1 MMIYTFLL
9 ILVFTYIG
17 ARGQVR
23 KLKPQDGAVIEE
35 TAESPEEQLT
45 EQPKDPDAGEQTGF
59 FAWVKGLTDGKEEV
73 GGEGEAEG
81 KGEVGGKDRAG
92 GDGKDGGKDRDGEA
106 GADGAGGN
114 GEVGGKAGAGREEQI
129 SSKNEND
136 NIKENTSLAE
146 DAAVKEATGNSG
158 ETGPVIR
165 QEDMWA
171 LILTNARYPIPEDYT
186 VELKVLPGTE
196 QSVDARIYD
205 TTLRMISD
213 MKAEGLRPIVCS
225 AYRTLDRQ
233 EILFNRKVK
242 SYVKKGYS
250 MEAASRE
257 AQHVLS
263 IPGSGEHCLGLAIDV
278 CSQSYQRLEEG
289 FEDTKEGKWLREH
302 CADYGFILRYD
313 KGKEES
319 TGINYEPWHF
329 RYVGVDVAKYIM
341 EKGIT
346 LEEFYIEESLYG

>member
-17 ARGQVR
+17 ARGQVK
-23 KLKPQDGAVIEE
+23 KLKAQDGAVIEK
-35 TAESPEEQLT
+35 TAESLEEQLT
-45 EQPKDPDAGEQTGF
+45 EQPRDPDAGEQTGF
-59 FAWVKGLTDGKEEV
+59 FVWVKRLTAGKEEV
-73 GGEGEAEG
+73 GGEDKAEG
-81 KGEVGGKDRAG
+81 KDEAGGKSGAEGEGEGRDRAG
-92 GDGKDGGKDRDGEA
+92 GEGEA
-106 GADGAGGN
+106 
-114 GEVGGKAGAGREEQI
+114 ESGGKAGAEPEEQI
-129 SSKNEND
+129 RSKNRD
-136 NIKENTSLAE
+136 DSIKENTSLLESASTK
-146 DAAVKEATGNSG
+146 DAAGNSG

-205 TTLRMISD
+205 TTLQMLSD

-250 MEAASRE
+250 MEAAARE

-278 CSQSYQRLEEG
+278 CSQSYQKLEEG
-289 FEDTKEGKWLREH
+289 FENTKEGKWLREH
-302 CADYGFILRYD
+302 CAEYGFILRYD

>member
-23 KLKPQDGAVIEE
+23 KLKAQDGAVIEK
-35 TAESPEEQLT
+35 TAESSEEQLT
-45 EQPKDPDAGEQTGF
+45 EQPRDPDAGEQTGF
-59 FAWVKGLTDGKEEV
+59 FAWVKRLTAGKEEV
-73 GGEGEAEG
+73 GGEDKAEG
-81 KGEVGGKDRAG
+81 KVEVGGKGRA
-92 GDGKDGGKDRDGEA
+92 
-106 GADGAGGN
+106 
-114 GEVGGKAGAGREEQI
+114 GGKAGAEPEEQN
-129 SSKNEND
+129 SSKNRD
-136 NIKENTSLAE
+136 DSIKENTSLSESASTK
-146 DAAVKEATGNSG
+146 DAAGNSG

-205 TTLRMISD
+205 TTLQMLSD

-250 MEAASRE
+250 MEAAARE

-302 CADYGFILRYD
+302 CAEYGFILRYD

>member
-23 KLKPQDGAVIEE
+23 KLKAQDGAVIEK

-45 EQPKDPDAGEQTGF
+45 EQPRDPDAGEQTGF
-59 FAWVKGLTDGKEEV
+59 FAWVKRLTVGKEEV
-73 GGEGEAEG
+73 GGEDKAEG
-81 KGEVGGKDRAG
+81 KVEVGGKDEAGGKGETGGKSRAG
-92 GDGKDGGKDRDGEA
+92 GEGEA
-106 GADGAGGN
+106 GGKVGA
-114 GEVGGKAGAGREEQI
+114 EREEKI
-129 SSKNEND
+129 RSKNRD
-136 NIKENTSLAE
+136 DSIKENTSLSESASTK
-146 DAAVKEATGNSG
+146 DAAGNSG

-205 TTLRMISD
+205 TTLQMLSD

-250 MEAASRE
+250 MEAAARE

-289 FEDTKEGKWLREH
+289 FENTKEGKWLREH
-302 CADYGFILRYD
+302 CAEYGFILRYD

>member
-23 KLKPQDGAVIEE
+23 KLKAQDGAVIEK

-59 FAWVKGLTDGKEEV
+59 FAWVKGLTAGKEEV
-73 GGEGEAEG
+73 GGEGRAKG
-81 KGEVGGKDRAG
+81 KVKVGGKDEAGGKGETGGKSRAG
-92 GDGKDGGKDRDGEA
+92 GEAGGKV
-106 GADGAGGN
+106 GA
-114 GEVGGKAGAGREEQI
+114 EREEQI
-129 SSKNEND
+129 RSKNRD
-136 NIKENTSLAE
+136 DSIKENTSLLESAST
-146 DAAVKEATGNSG
+146 KEAAGNSG

-205 TTLRMISD
+205 TTLQMLSD

-250 MEAASRE
+250 MEAAARE

-278 CSQSYQRLEEG
+278 CSQSYQKLEEG
-289 FEDTKEGKWLREH
+289 FENTKEGKWLREH
-302 CADYGFILRYD
+302 CAEYGFILRYD

>member
-17 ARGQVR
+17 AREQVK
-23 KLKPQDGAVIEE
+23 KLKEQDGAVIEK
-35 TAESPEEQLT
+35 TAESAEEQLT
-45 EQPKDPDAGEQTGF
+45 EQPKNPDAGEQTGF

-73 GGEGEAEG
+73 GGEGKAEG
-81 KGEVGGKDRAG
+81 KGKVEGKD
-92 GDGKDGGKDRDGEA
+92 EA
-106 GADGAGGN
+106 
-114 GEVGGKAGAGREEQI
+114 GGKAGGEGEAEREEQI
-129 SSKNEND
+129 NSKNRD
-136 NIKENTSLAE
+136 DSIKENSSLSESAST
-146 DAAVKEATGNSG
+146 KEASGNSG

-205 TTLRMISD
+205 TTIQMLSD

-250 MEAASRE
+250 MEAAARE

-302 CADYGFILRYD
+302 CAEYGFILRYD
-313 KGKEES
+313 KGKEET

-341 EKGIT
+341 KKGIT

>member
-23 KLKPQDGAVIEE
+23 KLKVQDGAVTEK

-45 EQPKDPDAGEQTGF
+45 EQPKNPDAGEQTGF
-59 FAWVKGLTDGKEEV
+59 FAWVKRLTAGKEEV
-73 GGEGEAEG
+73 GGEDKAEG
-81 KGEVGGKDRAG
+81 KDEAGGKSGAEGEGEGRDRAG
-92 GDGKDGGKDRDGEA
+92 GEGET
-106 GADGAGGN
+106 
-114 GEVGGKAGAGREEQI
+114 ESGGKAGAEPEEQI
-129 SSKNEND
+129 RSKNRD
-136 NIKENTSLAE
+136 DSIKENTSLSESAST
-146 DAAVKEATGNSG
+146 KEASGNSG

-213 MKAEGLRPIVCS
+213 MKEEGLRPIVCS

-250 MEAASRE
+250 MEAAARE

-302 CADYGFILRYD
+302 CAEYGFILRYD

>member
-23 KLKPQDGAVIEE
+23 KLKAQDGAVIEE

-59 FAWVKGLTDGKEEV
+59 FAWVKGLTDGKREV
-73 GGEGEAEG
+73 RGEAEAEE

-92 GDGKDGGKDRDGEA
+92 GE
-106 GADGAGGN
+106 
-114 GEVGGKAGAGREEQI
+114 GEVGGKSGSGRKEQF

-136 NIKENTSLAE
+136 DIKENTSLTE
-146 DAAVKEATGNSG
+146 GAAVKETAENSG

-205 TTLRMISD
+205 TTLQMISD

-289 FEDTKEGKWLREH
+289 FEDTREGKWLREH
-302 CADYGFILRYD
+302 CAEYGFILRYD

>member
-17 ARGQVR
+17 AREQVK
-23 KLKPQDGAVIEE
+23 KLKEQDGAVIEK
-35 TAESPEEQLT
+35 TAESAEEQLT

-59 FAWVKGLTDGKEEV
+59 FAWVKGLTAGKEEV
-73 GGEGEAEG
+73 GGEGKTEG
-81 KGEVGGKDRAG
+81 KGKVEGKDEAGGKV
-92 GDGKDGGKDRDGEA
+92 
-106 GADGAGGN
+106 GAERG
-114 GEVGGKAGAGREEQI
+114 EQI
-129 SSKNEND
+129 NSKNRD
-136 NIKENTSLAE
+136 DSIKENSSLSESAST
-146 DAAVKEATGNSG
+146 KEASGNSG

-165 QEDMWA
+165 HEDMWA

-213 MKAEGLRPIVCS
+213 MKEEGLRPIVCS

-250 MEAASRE
+250 MEAAARE

-302 CADYGFILRYD
+302 CAEYGFILRYD
-313 KGKEES
+313 KGKEEN

>member
-23 KLKPQDGAVIEE
+23 KLKAQDGAVIEK

-59 FAWVKGLTDGKEEV
+59 FAWVKRLTAGKEEV
-73 GGEGEAEG
+73 GGEGKAEG
-81 KGEVGGKDRAG
+81 KVEVGGKGRA
-92 GDGKDGGKDRDGEA
+92 
-106 GADGAGGN
+106 
-114 GEVGGKAGAGREEQI
+114 GGKAGAEPEEQN
-129 SSKNEND
+129 SSKNRD
-136 NIKENTSLAE
+136 NSIKENTSLSESASTK
-146 DAAVKEATGNSG
+146 DAAGNSG

-205 TTLRMISD
+205 TTLQMLSD
-213 MKAEGLRPIVCS
+213 MKEEGLRPIVCS

-250 MEAASRE
+250 MEAAARE

-289 FEDTKEGKWLREH
+289 FENTKEGKWLREH
-302 CADYGFILRYD
+302 CAEYGFILRYD

>member
-23 KLKPQDGAVIEE
+23 KLKEQDGAVIEK

-59 FAWVKGLTDGKEEV
+59 FAWVKRLTDGKEEV
-73 GGEGEAEG
+73 GGEDKAEG
-81 KGEVGGKDRAG
+81 KVEVGGKGRA
-92 GDGKDGGKDRDGEA
+92 
-106 GADGAGGN
+106 
-114 GEVGGKAGAGREEQI
+114 GGKAGAEPEEQN
-129 SSKNEND
+129 SSKNRD
-136 NIKENTSLAE
+136 NSIKENTSLSESASTK
-146 DAAVKEATGNSG
+146 DAAGNSG

-205 TTLRMISD
+205 TTLQMLSD
-213 MKAEGLRPIVCS
+213 MKEEGLRPIVCS

-250 MEAASRE
+250 MEAAARE

-289 FEDTKEGKWLREH
+289 FENTKEGKWLREH
-302 CADYGFILRYD
+302 CAEYGFILRYD

>member
-23 KLKPQDGAVIEE
+23 KLKAQDGAVLEKM
-35 TAESPEEQLT
+35 AESPEEQLT

-73 GGEGEAEG
+73 EGKDELEG
-81 KGEVGGKDRAG
+81 KGEAEGKDRAG
-92 GDGKDGGKDRDGEA
+92 GEG
-106 GADGAGGN
+106 GAG
-114 GEVGGKAGAGREEQI
+114 EKGGPEREKQF

-136 NIKENTSLAE
+136 STKEKTSLTE
-146 DAAVKEATGNSG
+146 GAAVKEASGNSG
-158 ETGPVIR
+158 EAGPVIR
-165 QEDMWA
+165 QENMWA

-213 MKAEGLRPIVCS
+213 MKAEELRPIVCS

-302 CADYGFILRYD
+302 CAEYGFILRYD

-329 RYVGVDVAKYIM
+329 RYVGVDVAKYIT

>member
-23 KLKPQDGAVIEE
+23 KLKAQDGAVIEK

-45 EQPKDPDAGEQTGF
+45 EQSKNPDAGEQTGF

-73 GGEGEAEG
+73 GEEDKAEG
-81 KGEVGGKDRAG
+81 KVEVGGKDRAG
-92 GDGKDGGKDRDGEA
+92 G
-106 GADGAGGN
+106 
-114 GEVGGKAGAGREEQI
+114 KAGAEPEEQN
-129 SSKNEND
+129 SSKNRD
-136 NIKENTSLAE
+136 DSIKENTSLSESAST
-146 DAAVKEATGNSG
+146 KEAAGNSG

-205 TTLRMISD
+205 TTLQMLSD

-250 MEAASRE
+250 MEAAARE

-302 CADYGFILRYD
+302 CAEYGFILRYD

-341 EKGIT
+341 EKEIT

>member
-23 KLKPQDGAVIEE
+23 KLKAQDGAVSEK

-59 FAWVKGLTDGKEEV
+59 FAWVKGLNAGKEEV
-73 GGEGEAEG
+73 GGEDEE
-81 KGEVGGKDRAG
+81 
-92 GDGKDGGKDRDGEA
+92 
-106 GADGAGGN
+106 
-114 GEVGGKAGAGREEQI
+114 KAGPEREKQFT
-129 SSKNEND
+129 SKNEND
-136 NIKENTSLAE
+136 STKENTSLTEGAV
-146 DAAVKEATGNSG
+146 VKEAAGNSG
-158 ETGPVIR
+158 EAGPVIR
-165 QEDMWA
+165 QKDMWA

-329 RYVGVDVAKYIM
+329 RYVGVDVAKYIT

>member
-17 ARGQVR
+17 ARGQVK
-23 KLKPQDGAVIEE
+23 KLKAQDGAVIEK
-35 TAESPEEQLT
+35 TAESAEEKLT

-59 FAWVKGLTDGKEEV
+59 FAWVKGLTAGKEEV
-73 GGEGEAEG
+73 GGEGKAGEKGEAGG
-81 KGEVGGKDRAG
+81 KGEVGGE
-92 GDGKDGGKDRDGEA
+92 GEA
-106 GADGAGGN
+106 GGKVGA
-114 GEVGGKAGAGREEQI
+114 EREEQI
-129 SSKNEND
+129 NSKNRD
-136 NIKENTSLAE
+136 DSIKENSLLSESAST
-146 DAAVKEATGNSG
+146 KEASGNSG

-171 LILTNARYPIPEDYT
+171 LILTNARYPIQEDYT

-213 MKAEGLRPIVCS
+213 MKEEGLRPIVCS

-250 MEAASRE
+250 MEAAARE

-302 CADYGFILRYD
+302 CAEYGFILRYD

>member
-23 KLKPQDGAVIEE
+23 KLKAQNGAVIEE

-73 GGEGEAEG
+73 GGEDEAEG
-81 KGEVGGKDRAG
+81 KGKVGRENRGK
-92 GDGKDGGKDRDGEA
+92 
-106 GADGAGGN
+106 DGAGG
-114 GEVGGKAGAGREEQI
+114 KSGAGQEEQFN
-129 SSKNEND
+129 SKNEND
-136 NIKENTSLAE
+136 SIKENTSLTE
-146 DAAVKEATGNSG
+146 GAAVKEAAGNS
-158 ETGPVIR
+158 EEADPVIR

>member
-23 KLKPQDGAVIEE
+23 KLKAQNGAVIEE
-35 TAESPEEQLT
+35 TAEAPEEQLT

-73 GGEGEAEG
+73 GGEGE
-81 KGEVGGKDRAG
+81 
-92 GDGKDGGKDRDGEA
+92 
-106 GADGAGGN
+106 DGAGG
-114 GEVGGKAGAGREEQI
+114 KSGAGREEQFN
-129 SSKNEND
+129 SKNEND
-136 NIKENTSLAE
+136 SIKENISLTE
-146 DAAVKEATGNSG
+146 DAAVKEAAGNS
-158 ETGPVIR
+158 EEAGPVIR

-278 CSQSYQRLEEG
+278 FSQSYQKLEEG
-289 FEDTKEGKWLREH
+289 FENTKEGKWLREH
-302 CADYGFILRYD
+302 CAEYGFILRYD

>member
-23 KLKPQDGAVIEE
+23 KLKAQDGAVIEK

-45 EQPKDPDAGEQTGF
+45 EQPRDPDAGEQTGF
-59 FAWVKGLTDGKEEV
+59 FAWVKRLTAGKEEV
-73 GGEGEAEG
+73 GGEGKAEG
-81 KGEVGGKDRAG
+81 KVEVGGKDRAG
-92 GDGKDGGKDRDGEA
+92 GRGGDGGNDRDGEEDE
-106 GADGAGGN
+106 DGAGGN
-114 GEVGGKAGAGREEQI
+114 GEVGGKSGAGREEEI

-136 NIKENTSLAE
+136 NIKENTSLSESAST
-146 DAAVKEATGNSG
+146 KEAAGNSG

-205 TTLRMISD
+205 TTLQMLSD
-213 MKAEGLRPIVCS
+213 MKEEGLRPIVCS

-250 MEAASRE
+250 MEAAARE

-289 FEDTKEGKWLREH
+289 FENTKEGKWLREH
-302 CADYGFILRYD
+302 CAEYGFILRYD
-313 KGKEES
+313 KGKEEVS
-319 TGINYEPWHF
+319 GKRTFVTPISFF
-329 RYVGVDVAKYIM
+329 RN
-341 EKGIT
+341 
-346 LEEFYIEESLYG
+346 

>member
-17 ARGQVR
+17 ARGQVK
-23 KLKPQDGAVIEE
+23 KLKAQDGAVIEKA
-35 TAESPEEQLT
+35 AESAE

-59 FAWVKGLTDGKEEV
+59 FAWVKGLTAGKVEV
-73 GGEGEAEG
+73 GGEGKAERKGKVEG
-81 KGEVGGKDRAG
+81 KDEAGGKV
-92 GDGKDGGKDRDGEA
+92 
-106 GADGAGGN
+106 GAERG
-114 GEVGGKAGAGREEQI
+114 EQI
-129 SSKNEND
+129 NSKNRD
-136 NIKENTSLAE
+136 DSIKENSSLSESAST
-146 DAAVKEATGNSG
+146 KEASGNSG

-186 VELKVLPGTE
+186 VELKVIPGTE

-205 TTLRMISD
+205 TTIQMLSD

-250 MEAASRE
+250 MEAAARE

-302 CADYGFILRYD
+302 CAEYGFILRYD

>member
-23 KLKPQDGAVIEE
+23 KLKAQDGAALEKM
-35 TAESPEEQLT
+35 AESPEEQLT

-59 FAWVKGLTDGKEEV
+59 FAWVKGLTDGKKEV
-73 GGEGEAEG
+73 RGEAEAEE

-92 GDGKDGGKDRDGEA
+92 GEGKD
-106 GADGAGGN
+106 
-114 GEVGGKAGAGREEQI
+114 GGKAGAGREEQI
-129 SSKNEND
+129 GSKNEND

-146 DAAVKEATGNSG
+146 GTAVKETAENSG

-250 MEAASRE
+250 MEAAGRE

-302 CADYGFILRYD
+302 CAEYGFILRYD

>member
-1 MMIYTFLL
+1 MIYTFLL

-23 KLKPQDGAVIEE
+23 KLKAQDGPVIEK

-59 FAWVKGLTDGKEEV
+59 FAWVKGLNAGKE
-73 GGEGEAEG
+73 
-81 KGEVGGKDRAG
+81 
-92 GDGKDGGKDRDGEA
+92 
-106 GADGAGGN
+106 
-114 GEVGGKAGAGREEQI
+114 EVGGKAGAGREGQF

-136 NIKENTSLAE
+136 NIKENESLAE
-146 DAAVKEATGNSG
+146 GAAVEEAAGHSG

-165 QEDMWA
+165 QENMWA

-233 EILFNRKVK
+233 EILF
-242 SYVKKGYS
+242 
-250 MEAASRE
+250 
-257 AQHVLS
+257 
-263 IPGSGEHCLGLAIDV
+263 
-278 CSQSYQRLEEG
+278 
-289 FEDTKEGKWLREH
+289 
-302 CADYGFILRYD
+302 
-313 KGKEES
+313 
-319 TGINYEPWHF
+319 
-329 RYVGVDVAKYIM
+329 
-341 EKGIT
+341 KGIPYGGGFQGGPACTFNSRLRGT
-346 LEEFYIEESLYG
+346 LPGTCH

>member
-23 KLKPQDGAVIEE
+23 KLKAQDGAVIEE

-59 FAWVKGLTDGKEEV
+59 FAWVKGLTAGKEEV
-73 GGEGEAEG
+73 EGKDELEG
-81 KGEVGGKDRAG
+81 KGEVEGKDRAEG
-92 GDGKDGGKDRDGEA
+92 EGEA
-106 GADGAGGN
+106 GGN
-114 GEVGGKAGAGREEQI
+114 AGAEREEQI
-129 SSKNEND
+129 SSKNRD
-136 NIKENTSLAE
+136 DSIKENTSLSESAST
-146 DAAVKEATGNSG
+146 KEAAGNSG
-158 ETGPVIR
+158 EAGPVIR

>member
-17 ARGQVR
+17 ARGQVK
-23 KLKPQDGAVIEE
+23 KLKAQDGAVLEK
-35 TAESPEEQLT
+35 TAESAEEQLT

-59 FAWVKGLTDGKEEV
+59 FAWVKGLTAGKEEV

-81 KGEVGGKDRAG
+81 KGKVEGKDEAGGKDRAG
-92 GDGKDGGKDRDGEA
+92 GEGEA
-106 GADGAGGN
+106 
-114 GEVGGKAGAGREEQI
+114 GGKAGGEGEAGGKVGAEREEQI
-129 SSKNEND
+129 NSKNRD
-136 NIKENTSLAE
+136 DSIKENSSLSESAST
-146 DAAVKEATGNSG
+146 KEASGNSG

-165 QEDMWA
+165 HEDMWA

-205 TTLRMISD
+205 TTIQMLSD

-250 MEAASRE
+250 MEAAARE